1 MLYLI
6 GIGLVKGDISMSAK
20 EAIEKCDE
28 IFVESYTSIYDSD
41 INTLFGK
48 NVKLLS
54 REETESLKFLTGAK
68 ENDIA
73 LLVIGDPLSATT
85 HFEIISECKKSNIS
99 YKIIHSVSI
108 LTAVAETGLSLY
120 RFGKVT
126 SIPKPQENFKPSSF
140 VDILKQNQS
149 IDAHTLFILEPELK
163 LSDAIDILLKAT
175 SIVTSDTFAIGCA
188 RLGREDA
195 KIAYNNL
202 EELRK
207 IDFGSTPHCLIIPAK
222 LDFKEEE
229 FINEF

>member
-6 GIGLVKGDISMSAK
+6 GLGLSKRDVSMSAV
-20 EAIEKCDE
+20 AATEKCSSIYLE
-28 IFVESYTSIYDSD
+28 QYTSIYEASPRELEL
-41 INTLFGK
+41 LFGK
-48 NVKLLS
+48 SINLLS
-54 REETESLKFLTGAK
+54 REQTESMDFLEEAK
-68 ENDIA
+68 TKKLA

-85 HFEIISECKKSNIS
+85 KFE
-99 YKIIHSVSI
+99 IIHSVSI

-126 SIPKPQENFKPSSF
+126 SIPKPQENFKPTSF
-140 VDILKQNQS
+140 VNVLKQNQS

-195 KIAYNNL
+195 KIAYNKL
-202 EELRK
+202 EELKK